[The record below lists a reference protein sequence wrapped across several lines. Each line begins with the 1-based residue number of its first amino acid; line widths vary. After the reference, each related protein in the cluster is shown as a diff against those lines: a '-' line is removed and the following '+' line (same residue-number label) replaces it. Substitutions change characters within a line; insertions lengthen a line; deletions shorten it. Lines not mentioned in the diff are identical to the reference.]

1 MRDMNRSDSM
11 ALRRSF
17 PLPRICSCPA
27 NSDRSRGLILQAKG
41 GSEGSMDRDS
51 SCEFFL
57 RFLRPTNLLQ
67 KGWHGLVKATERE
80 GPDQNT
86 QKPEEFPDDRELV
99 EFFNDSNDKSIH
111 AVITCILSITSV
123 PGVSFLYIYV

>member
-1 MRDMNRSDSM
+1 
-11 ALRRSF
+11 
-17 PLPRICSCPA
+17 
-27 NSDRSRGLILQAKG
+27 
-41 GSEGSMDRDS
+41 
-51 SCEFFL
+51 
-57 RFLRPTNLLQ
+57 LLQ

-111 AVITCILSITSV
+111 AVITCILSITSI
-123 PGVSFLYIYV
+123 PGVSFLYIYVLIKIPMVSICYFSGKTIFLRTEDTFNVEMPHDVIQCLSGPLLLTLSQAPEPYPAPFQTCAA

>member
-1 MRDMNRSDSM
+1 
-11 ALRRSF
+11 
-17 PLPRICSCPA
+17 
-27 NSDRSRGLILQAKG
+27 
-41 GSEGSMDRDS
+41 
-51 SCEFFL
+51 
-57 RFLRPTNLLQ
+57 LLQ

-111 AVITCILSITSV
+111 AVITCILSITSI
-123 PGVSFLYIYV
+123 PGVSFLYIYVLIKIPMVSICYFSGKTIFLRTENTFNV